1 VTASTSET
9 SKRKPWWLLAV
20 AILAVGGLVAAAM
33 AMTTDDDGSNS
44 RGPSSGSIGD
54 PEVRQAKWKL
64 TVKRAAP
71 GQKLSK
77 RQKASLLSQ
86 RENLKTMTQDIFD
99 ALFLSPEK
107 LNKAL
112 RTNFTVKAR
121 KSFQR
126 LGVGAPKGA
135 EDVRIRRRSAWIV
148 IDETA
153 RATMKVY
160 VLARGQSHESPFATS
175 NRSVLYV
182 AREKG
187 DWKVFGYEVD
197 QQPFKKKKATNKDD
211 KAKEKQG
218 TSSKDKKQDKKK
230 NKKKNKK
237 KRSGGRNQRGDRS

>member
-1 VTASTSET
+1 MTASTSEE

-33 AMTTDDDGSNS
+33 AMTTDDNGSNS
-44 RGPSSGSIGD
+44 RGPSPGSIGD

-77 RQKASLLSQ
+77 KQKASLRNQ
-86 RENLKTMTQDIFD
+86 RTNLKSMTQDIFD

-107 LNKAL
+107 LNKVL
-112 RTNFTVKAR
+112 RTHFTVEAR
-121 KSFQR
+121 NSFQR

-135 EDVRIRRRSAWIV
+135 EDVRVRRRSAWIV
-148 IDETA
+148 MDETV

-160 VLARGQSHESPFATS
+160 VLARGQTNESPFATS

-182 AREKG
+182 ARDKG

-218 TSSKDKKQDKKK
+218 TSQKDKKKDKKK
-230 NKKKNKK
+230 NKT
-237 KRSGGRNQRGDRS
+237 KRSGGGNQGGDRS

>member
-1 VTASTSET
+1 VTASTSQE

-33 AMTTDDDGSNS
+33 AMTTDDDRSNS
-44 RGPSSGSIGD
+44 RGPSPGSIGD

-64 TVKRAAP
+64 TVKRAP
-71 GQKLSK
+71 GKRLSK
-77 RQKASLLSQ
+77 KQKAALRRQ
-86 RENLKTMTQDIFD
+86 RKNLKTMTQDIFD
-99 ALFLSPEK
+99 ALFLSPEQQS
-107 LNKAL
+107 KAL
-112 RTNFTVKAR
+112 RTHFTVKAR

-135 EDVRIRRRSAWIV
+135 EDVRIRRRSARIV
-148 IDETA
+148 IDETV
-153 RATMKVY
+153 RATVNVY
-160 VLARGQSHESPFATS
+160 VVARGQTNESPFATM
-175 NRSVLYV
+175 NRSALYV

-218 TSSKDKKQDKKK
+218 TSQKDKKKDR
-230 NKKKNKK
+230 KKNKK
-237 KRSGGRNQRGDRS
+237 KRSGGGNQGGDRS